1 MAALQPYFTQ
11 PPLIQREVMHGGQ
24 SSLSRG
30 FDTNSGGA
38 AARVHS
44 AIFDLD
50 LMSRGFDT
58 KYGCAAAIFHS
69 ATFDPTRNDVL
80 RPEFTQ
86 PGLRYKLWRRC
97 RQSSLSHL

>member
-11 PPLIQREVMHGGQ
+11 PPMIQREMMRCGH
-24 SSLSRG
+24 SLLSRG

-44 AIFDLD
+44 ATFDLD

-58 KYGCAAAIFHS
+58 NYGCAAAIVHS

-80 RPEFTQ
+80 RPEFT
-86 PGLRYKLWRRC
+86 
-97 RQSSLSHL
+97 